1 MPVFMDNIA
10 AIGDAD
16 KIRKGI
22 RNCRRMET
30 EKKIQKKL
38 KKDQIFDN
46 KNWKRETGTNRRR
59 GKGRKD

>member
-22 RNCRRMET
+22 RNCRKMET
-30 EKKIQKKL
+30 EKKIQKKTE
-38 KKDQIFDN
+38 
-46 KNWKRETGTNRRR
+46 KRPNI
-59 GKGRKD
+59 

>member
-1 MPVFMDNIA
+1 MPVFMDDIT

-16 KIRKGI
+16 TIRKEI
-22 RNCRRMET
+22 RNCRKMET
-30 EKKIQKKL
+30 EKNTIWAE
-38 KKDQIFDN
+38 KDEIFDN